1 METIYFGVIAVV
13 TASVAATWQQERNFY
28 HFEQQQYPHSRFF
41 FHICCSMY
49 GLFSNF
55 CRTKSSKLGV
65 GEALFIWDVEVGGV
79 DRYFLCRLDVPFSR
93 VVPWTLAND
102 LSFVGHNL
110 KSRIGDSLPQQ
121 LMAPW
126 QPCKAIAWKWKFSS
140 GHFSSLGVS
149 LRKQKCSTG
158 LFIYDNGKWKMI
170 APCLDQNICFCT
182 YIWVFSVHKMQ
193 VFCSWVIC
201 KV

>member
-1 METIYFGVIAVV
+1 MCF
-13 TASVAATWQQERNFY
+13 
-28 HFEQQQYPHSRFF
+28 
-41 FHICCSMY
+41 
-49 GLFSNF
+49 
-55 CRTKSSKLGV
+55 
-65 GEALFIWDVEVGGV
+65 
-79 DRYFLCRLDVPFSR
+79 FSR

-110 KSRIGDSLPQQ
+110 ESRIGDSLPQQ

-140 GHFSSLGVS
+140 GYFSSLGVS

-170 APCLDQNICFCT
+170 APCLDQNMFFVHIFE
-182 YIWVFSVHKMQ
+182 YIRYIKCRFFAVGLFVKYSRCNLFRTSRNSSFSVRKSWLQ
-193 VFCSWVIC
+193 NRRQNGENPDIKNIFCS
-201 KV
+201 KT